1 MKVIESVKVK
11 YKELD
16 AEWVKRDEMVRG
28 RCFFVCFFRIAN
40 VALKE
45 YFDEEFSFETG
56 KVELEAVYQKR
67 RIMPGKKAT
76 AWSGF

>member
-1 MKVIESVKVK
+1 M
-11 YKELD
+11 
-16 AEWVKRDEMVRG
+16 
-28 RCFFVCFFRIAN
+28 FFSYCI
-40 VALKE
+40 VALNG

-76 AWSGF
+76 ALSGP